1 MEQQNNLPEGALS
14 ALLSNPE
21 LLGRIGG
28 ILGNLT
34 QAPDGQKAASD
45 AKNTES
51 PVGLTLPSA
60 EGLGAV
66 LSDPAMMEKLPS
78 VIAAIA
84 PLMQANQAN
93 APRTPPTHEKPSSA
107 LCRDQLLLALKPF
120 LSHERQEAVDRI
132 LRLAK
137 LGAAFEQLQHK

>member
-1 MEQQNNLPEGALS
+1 MEQQNNLPEGALG

-21 LLGRIGG
+21 LLGRIGS
-28 ILGNLT
+28 ILGSLSSSST
-34 QAPDGQKAASD
+34 EQKAPTD
-45 AKNTES
+45 AEKAAPS
-51 PVGLTLPSA
+51 VGVSLPSA

-84 PLMQANQAN
+84 PLMQGNQAN
-93 APRTPPTHEKPSSA
+93 PIRTKPQAEKPSGA
-107 LCRDQLLLALKPF
+107 VCRDQLLLALKPF

-137 LGAAFEQLQHK
+137 LGAAFEQLK

>member
-1 MEQQNNLPEGALS
+1 MEQPSNLPIEGLG

-28 ILGNLT
+28 ILGSLSPPAESKA
-34 QAPDGQKAASD
+34 APDADPALPASS
-45 AKNTES
+45 A
-51 PVGLTLPSA
+51 LPSA

-93 APRTPPTHEKPSSA
+93 MTPARSEPPKPSGA
-107 LCRDQLLLALKPF
+107 VCRDQLLLALKPF
-120 LSHERQEAVDRI
+120 LSHGRQEAVDRI

-137 LGAAFEQLQHK
+137 LGAAFEQLK